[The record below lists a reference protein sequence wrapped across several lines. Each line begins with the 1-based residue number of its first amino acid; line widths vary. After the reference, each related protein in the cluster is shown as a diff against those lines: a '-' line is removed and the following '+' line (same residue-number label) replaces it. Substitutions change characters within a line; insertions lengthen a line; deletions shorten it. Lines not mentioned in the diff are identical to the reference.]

1 MQKVALGSGE
11 GGRGGKWMGEVGE
24 VVGVRGVRVEDTTQ
38 PRLMRGVFPRARGE
52 RGGEGGGPLPPPLL
66 GTAALPPD

>member
-11 GGRGGKWMGEVGE
+11 GGRGGKWRGEAGVG
-24 VVGVRGVRVEDTTQ
+24 VGVRGARVQRTQ
-38 PRLMRGVFPRARGE
+38 PRRMRGVFPHMRARA
-52 RGGEGGGPLPPPLL
+52 PPPLL